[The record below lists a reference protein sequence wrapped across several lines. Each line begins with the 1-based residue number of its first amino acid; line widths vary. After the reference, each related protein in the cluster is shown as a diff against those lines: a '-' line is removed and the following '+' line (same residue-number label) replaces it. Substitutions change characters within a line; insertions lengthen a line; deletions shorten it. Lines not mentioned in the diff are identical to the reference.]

1 MEGACLVM
9 SGTSG
14 SISRSY
20 AVGGMTTMGAVP
32 ARAVAERV
40 LNTAVPKVP
49 FPGELTPARAAD
61 ERVLNAADPKTP
73 FPGELTVGSM
83 EAVPARAAAEG
94 VEDAADPEPPFP
106 KELTVGS
113 FPGESKAPTVARM
126 VHATAV
132 AIGRLL
138 AVDSG
143 IEKRGG
149 DKMVP
154 RFPDGLGATGVEGA
168 VFVLLFLTV
177 LVAWDGGALPSAS
190 GDEGACVAFLA
201 LRRGGGVAADFMD
214 WMNSLK

>member
-1 MEGACLVM
+1 
-9 SGTSG
+9 
-14 SISRSY
+14 
-20 AVGGMTTMGAVP
+20 MGAVP
-32 ARAVAERV
+32 ARAAAEC
-40 LNTAVPKVP
+40 
-49 FPGELTPARAAD
+49 
-61 ERVLNAADPKTP
+61 VLNAADPKTP

-94 VEDAADPEPPFP
+94 VEDAADPKPPFP
-106 KELTVGS
+106 KELTVG

-132 AIGRLL
+132 AIGGLL

-149 DKMVP
+149 DKMVS
-154 RFPDGLGATGVEGA
+154 RFPDGLGAIGVEGA